1 MKKIFMLLG
10 LVFILSGCGK
20 YNDKNLVKDISKKVN
35 DSKGYHMTATLEI
48 FRNEEKYSYDV
59 DSSYKKGDFFKVDLV
74 NQNNNHE
81 QIILKNDEGVY
92 VLTPSLNKSF
102 KFQSD
107 WPYNNSQIYLLQPI
121 LKDLQND
128 KNLKFKKLKNEYIFT
143 SRVNYTNDKN
153 LKNQKVYFDK
163 DINLKRVEVFDTD
176 NQVVMR
182 LKVTKISKG
191 NNFDD
196 NYFNLDYYSDNSNDN
211 NKTKINNKTQKTSTT
226 NETLY
231 PMYVPSDTYLNT
243 QDVMATSSG
252 NTTILT
258 FTGNSPFTFVQSSVS
273 DSINYVDGEPSF
285 VLDSIGA
292 VNDHSVSWVSNNKE
306 YYLTSDVVSASELLM
321 IADSLSV
328 TEVGK

>member
-1 MKKIFMLLG
+1 M
-10 LVFILSGCGK
+10 
-20 YNDKNLVKDISKKVN
+20 
-35 DSKGYHMTATLEI
+35 
-48 FRNEEKYSYDV
+48 
-59 DSSYKKGDFFKVDLV
+59 
-74 NQNNNHE
+74 
-81 QIILKNDEGVY
+81 
-92 VLTPSLNKSF
+92 NKSF